1 MITFLKYNCVIR
13 KKNLEVGL
21 SGLIVCNYN
30 SFLRRHRK
38 MQNYF
43 IGCFLFNILSEKG
56 IINS

>member
-30 SFLRRHRK
+30 SFLRRCRK

-43 IGCFLFNILSEKG
+43 VGCFLFNILSKKV
-56 IINS
+56 